1 VVLTL
6 AVVLASS
13 SLAGGGAV
21 LAGASTA
28 RPAVAVPQPGCGN
41 TGIGGNRPHPTNAE
55 APHAPSPQ
63 PAFTRGM
70 SNTITWQP
78 CPGSYWYNAHEV
90 DQFVGIGYFES
101 STGRQYI
108 LNITNIATGQ
118 KESIYLPGGETES
131 SYTVSGGG
139 FPAATNAID
148 GTKFEYRLSTRQR
161 ICTNSGQVIPT
172 DICEQYGYVYS
183 EQTAPVS
190 STQDAT
196 APELLTL
203 TLDNGLAY
211 TNQLTVPAHV
221 SAVDPS
227 RPGGVPSGLGFMQ
240 FSLSPTFGCPVLSVC
255 ASSYASNTTV
265 GLNPGPQFGLGGLL
279 GGSPPPGDGLR
290 TVFARVFD
298 LANYMPP
305 SPSLLRPIFGGQ
317 PQGNVSNVLSAS
329 ILLDTTGPKLVVTA
343 KSSTHVGKPV
353 SFDATHSSDPSP
365 GSGIDAGTAVWR
377 FGDGTVASG
386 LAVTHRYHKT
396 GKYTVTFSMKDN
408 AGNESTLKIHIKVK
422 ALSVPVSGSAVTTTG
437 TPSHHQPLQSSPA
450 VRITR
455 LSLGKRRGR
464 FVLTLKLSKAAS
476 VIVELRRLSPHPS
489 ITLKELKRY
498 LRGGTSELVLG
509 SLRRHSR
516 EQVIVAILG
525 GAANV
530 STTRTIG
537 INVG

>member
-1 VVLTL
+1 VLTL
-6 AVVLASS
+6 AAVLAST

-21 LAGASTA
+21 LAKASTA
-28 RPAVAVPQPGCGN
+28 RPAVTPAQPGCVN
-41 TGIGGNRPHPTNAE
+41 TAIRGVRGEPGYAEPPHPS
-55 APHAPSPQ
+55 SPE
-63 PAFTRGM
+63 PAFTRGLT
-70 SNTITWQP
+70 NTITWQP
-78 CPGSYWYNAHEV
+78 CPSSYWYTGSEV
-90 DQFVGIGYFES
+90 NGLSAPGGEKLGQ

-108 LNITNIATGQ
+108 LNITNTATGQ
-118 KESIYLPGGETES
+118 RVSIYLPGGETES
-131 SYTVSGGG
+131 SYTVSGSG
-139 FPAATNAID
+139 FPAAPGAID

-161 ICTNSGQVIPT
+161 ICTNGGALGLCQSF
-172 DICEQYGYVYS
+172 GYVYS
-183 EQTAPVS
+183 EQSAPVS

-196 APELLTL
+196 APALILL
-203 TLDNGLAY
+203 TLDNGLPY
-211 TNQLTVPAHV
+211 TNQLTVPVHL

-227 RPGGVPSGLGFMQ
+227 RPGGVSSGLGSMQ
-240 FSLSPTFGCPVLSVC
+240 FSLSPTFGCTVLSVC
-255 ASSYASNTTV
+255 ASSYAPNTTV
-265 GLNPGPQFGLGGLL
+265 ALDPSSLLGLGGLL
-279 GGSPPPGDGLR
+279 GGTPPPGDGLR
-290 TVFARVFD
+290 TVYARVFD

-305 SPSLLRPIFGGQ
+305 SQSLLRPIFGGQ

-353 SFDATHSSDPSP
+353 SFDATQSSDPSP
-365 GSGIDAGTAVWR
+365 GSGVDAGTAVWR
-377 FGDGTVASG
+377 FGDGSIASG

-422 ALSVPVSGSAVTTTG
+422 ALNVPVTGSAVTTTG
-437 TPSHHQPLQSSPA
+437 TPFHHQPLLSSPA

-464 FVLTLKLSKAAS
+464 YVLTLKLSKAAN

-489 ITLKELKRY
+489 ITLKELKRH
-498 LRGGTSELVLG
+498 LHRGTSELVLG

-530 STTRTIG
+530 STTRTVTVRQG
-537 INVG
+537 